1 MKKILLITASVLLLI
16 TFIPNV
22 NAQEEESPWSAG
34 LDIYSS
40 YIWRGTKFGS
50 GPAFQPSVSFSTGG
64 FEIGAWGSVSA
75 STDEAFEMDLYASY
89 SIGGFSIGLTDY
101 YFGGDWMEYKTMH
114 YLEPSLSFGVG
125 GFSIAAYYMFLAG
138 SDADPGVPGSPAMVD
153 LVTGEVIPAVDAI
166 DPIEATDFGSSGDIY
181 FQAGYSFKHV
191 DLALGAGDGQY
202 TDDGD
207 FKVCVISVGTSK
219 EIKLTESFSL
229 PVSSSVI
236 LNPATGGFF
245 ITVGISL

>member
-1 MKKILLITASVLLLI
+1 MIMKKILLITASVLLLI

-22 NAQEEESPWSAG
+22 NAQEEEESPWSAG

-125 GFSIAAYYMFLAG
+125 GFSIAGYYMFLAG
-138 SDADPGVPGSPAMVD
+138 DE
-153 LVTGEVIPAVDAI
+153 T
-166 DPIEATDFGSSGDIY
+166 TDFGSSGDMF

-207 FKVCVISVGTSK
+207 FNVCVISVGTSK
-219 EIKLTESFSL
+219 EIKITENFSL
-229 PVSSSVI
+229 PVSGAVI
-236 LNPATGGFF
+236 LNPSTGGVF
-245 ITVGISL
+245 ITAGISL